1 MQMDSSQIGNQYNIE
16 PDLSQLLQWVYK
28 NGLSNYYPNILTITI
43 CILEMYYSMHSKIK
57 YKSTITIITRQHH
70 CPWQSQY
77 QYHK

>member
-57 YKSTITIITRQHH
+57 YKSTITIITRQH
-70 CPWQSQY
+70 QSQY